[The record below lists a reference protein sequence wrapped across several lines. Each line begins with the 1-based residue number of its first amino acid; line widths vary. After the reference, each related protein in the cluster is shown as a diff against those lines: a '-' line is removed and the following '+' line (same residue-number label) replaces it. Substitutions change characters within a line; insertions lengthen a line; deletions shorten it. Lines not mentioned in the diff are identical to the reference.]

1 MINGEDKRIGNEIA
15 HGKFIAKSGEEVWNW
30 SSPAGRI
37 RWERRAKLFL
47 AFLGNDHKRVLEIGC
62 GTGLFTKEICKTANE
77 IIAIDISEDLIRLA
91 QRRINKKN
99 VTFVI
104 DNAYKT
110 AFCDNYYDFVIG
122 SSSLHHLMIDKA
134 LKEIYRLLKP
144 NGKFMFTEPNMLNPQ
159 IAIQKNISFIK
170 KMAGDSP
177 DETAFMRWS
186 LAKRLVEVGFKD
198 ISIVPFDFMHPVIPK
213 SMLGLMCPILNF
225 LETMPLLKEFAGS
238 LIIKGRK

>member
-1 MINGEDKRIGNEIA
+1 
-15 HGKFIAKSGEEVWNW
+15 
-30 SSPAGRI
+30 
-37 RWERRAKLFL
+37 
-47 AFLGNDHKRVLEIGC
+47 
-62 GTGLFTKEICKTANE
+62 
-77 IIAIDISEDLIRLA
+77 
-91 QRRINKKN
+91 
-99 VTFVI
+99 
-104 DNAYKT
+104 
-110 AFCDNYYDFVIG
+110 
-122 SSSLHHLMIDKA
+122 
-134 LKEIYRLLKP
+134 
-144 NGKFMFTEPNMLNPQ
+144 MLNPQ